1 VDLDLVFLGTAGSMP
16 TGRRSPTALLLRRG
30 GDRLLI
36 DCAEGTQRQLMRS
49 NIGLL
54 ELREVFLTHY
64 HADHYLGLPGMLKT
78 FALRGREL
86 PITIYGPRGLT
97 DLFVALRRI
106 FGKLTYQYELVEL
119 QPGDMLDR
127 GDYRIV
133 TFRVT
138 HRVPAL
144 GYALVEEPRPG
155 RFDVAAADALG
166 VPPGPER
173 GRLQAGEAIALDDGS
188 IVTPDQVLGA
198 PRAGRKVL
206 VTGDTAPSLGYLEL
220 AQGAELLVHEATFCE
235 EERER
240 AQETSHSTAREAA
253 QVAAAAG
260 VRMLALTHLSAR
272 YFGPE
277 VLREAREFF
286 AETVVPRDFD
296 VIEIPFP
303 ERGVPALVKG
313 GAVQTAPEAVSSD
326 PS

>member
-1 VDLDLVFLGTAGSMP
+1 MDLDLVFLGTAGSMP

-49 NIGLL
+49 NVGLI

-78 FALRGREL
+78 FSLRGREL

-97 DLFVALRRI
+97 DLFGSLRRI
-106 FGKLTYQYELVEL
+106 FGKLTYPYELVEL
-119 QPGDMLDR
+119 QPGDVVDR
-127 GDYRIV
+127 GEYRVV
-133 TFRVT
+133 TFKVT
-138 HRVPAL
+138 HGVPAL

-155 RFDVAAADALG
+155 RFDVPTADGLG

-173 GRLQAGEAIALDDGS
+173 GRLQSGEAIALDDGTV
-188 IVTPDQVLGA
+188 VTPDQVLGP

-206 VTGDTAPSLGYLEL
+206 ITGDTAPSLAYLDL

-260 VRMLALTHLSAR
+260 VRMLALTHLSSR

-277 VLREAREFF
+277 VLREAREVFP
-286 AETVVPRDFD
+286 ETVVPRDFD

-303 ERGVPALVKG
+303 ERGTPSLVKG
-313 GAVQTAPEAVSSD
+313 GALEPAPEALSSG
-326 PS
+326 PE

>member
-1 VDLDLVFLGTAGSMP
+1 VDLDLVFLGTAGSSP

-36 DCAEGTQRQLMRS
+36 DCAEGTQRQLMKS
-49 NIGLL
+49 NVGLL
-54 ELREVFLTHY
+54 DFREVFLTHY

-78 FALRGREL
+78 FALRGRDL

-97 DLFVALRRI
+97 ELFSALRRI
-106 FGKLTYQYELVEL
+106 FGKLTYPYELVEL
-119 QPGDMLDR
+119 QPGDVLDR
-127 GDYRIV
+127 GEYRIV
-133 TFRVT
+133 TFKVM
-138 HRVPAL
+138 HGVPAL

-155 RFDVAAADALG
+155 RFDVSTADALG

-173 GRLQAGEAIALDDGS
+173 GRLQSGEAIALHDGTV
-188 IVTPDQVLGA
+188 VTPAQVLGA

-206 VTGDTAPSLGYLEL
+206 VTGDTAPSLSYLDL
-220 AQGAELLVHEATFCE
+220 AEGAEVLVHEATFCE
-235 EERER
+235 DERER

-260 VRMLALTHLSAR
+260 VKLLALTHLSSR

-277 VLREAREFF
+277 ILREARGTFPE
-286 AETVVPRDFD
+286 AVVPRDFD

-303 ERGVPALVKG
+303 ERGTPSLVKG
-313 GAVQTAPEAVSSD
+313 GALQSAPEAVSSD
-326 PS
+326 PR